1 MITTIT
7 RFGSL
12 FFIMMILPSIIC
24 AQNLDEKHANSK
36 LNPDYIKDYKHLF
49 TTRFY
54 LLSESVGFTIKP
66 SNQEVPLRYIP
77 NNDIKNGLAFFH
89 KWYGVGLAVNNPFA
103 GKDVARKGK
112 SKIVDLRVNA
122 YGQAISAELAL
133 QDYQG
138 FFLKNML
145 DQPIAWNPES
155 AYLLRPDM
163 HIFSTSAI
171 MYCVVNHKKHSFRA
185 AYIQNER
192 QLKSSG
198 SFIIMPSFVYL
209 KLQSDSTMIPDF
221 YNSTYLVQDI
231 EHIEDG
237 KFFTYGVSLG
247 YSYTYVF
254 FKNFYVNLSLI
265 PGLFMQNY
273 DYESELGS
281 DKGAK
286 FSALWLGRAAFGF
299 NSDFI
304 YLGIGGV
311 HGFNPSKFNIGQTN
325 FNYEMNQIR
334 VWIGTRF

>member
-1 MITTIT
+1 
-7 RFGSL
+7 
-12 FFIMMILPSIIC
+12 MILPSIIF
-24 AQNLDEKHANSK
+24 AQNLNEKHADSK
-36 LNPDYIKDYKHLF
+36 LNTDYIKDYKHLF
-49 TTRFY
+49 TTRLY

-66 SNQEVPLRYIP
+66 GNLEVPLRYVP

-89 KWYGVGLAVNNPFA
+89 KWYGIGLAFNNPFA
-103 GKDVARKGK
+103 GNDVAIKGK

-122 YGQAISAELAL
+122 YGRAISAELAL

-145 DQPIAWNPES
+145 EQPIAWNPES
-155 AYLLRPDM
+155 AYMLRPDM
-163 HIFSTSAI
+163 QIFSTSAI
-171 MYCVVNHKKHSFRA
+171 MYYVVNHKKHSFRA
-185 AYIQNER
+185 AYLQNER

-198 SFIIMPSFVYL
+198 SIIVMPSFVYL
-209 KLQSDSTMIPDF
+209 KLQSDSTLIPDF
-221 YNSTYLVQDI
+221 YNSTYLVKDN

-237 KFFTYGVSLG
+237 KFLTYGVSLG

-254 FKNFYVNLSLI
+254 FKYFYVNLSLI
-265 PGLFMQNY
+265 PGIFVQNY
-273 DYESELGS
+273 DYESGLGS
-281 DKGAK
+281 DKGVK
-286 FSALWLGRAAFGF
+286 LSALWLGRAAFGF

-325 FNYEMNQIR
+325 FNYDMNQIR